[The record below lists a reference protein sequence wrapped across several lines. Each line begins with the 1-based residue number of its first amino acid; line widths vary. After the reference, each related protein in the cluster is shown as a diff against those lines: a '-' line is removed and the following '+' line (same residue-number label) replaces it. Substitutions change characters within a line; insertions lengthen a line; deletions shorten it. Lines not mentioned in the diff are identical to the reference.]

1 MSSVVRY
8 CGVYGWGDVKTDLV
22 ERTITTIEDE
32 LKSSVGP
39 IAETGDASRGKVK
52 WETSRAFSC
61 CLEEGNGLGEVVK
74 ASWVRSICDNDTNYE
89 DKVSQN

>member
-1 MSSVVRY
+1 M
-8 CGVYGWGDVKTDLV
+8 YGRGDVKTDLV

-39 IAETGDASRGKVK
+39 IAEAGDASRGKVK
-52 WETSRAFSC
+52 RETSGTFSC

-89 DKVSQN
+89 GKVSQNYE

>member
-8 CGVYGWGDVKTDLV
+8 CGVYGWGDAKTDLV

-39 IAETGDASRGKVK
+39 IAEAGDRGKVK
-52 WETSRAFSC
+52 RETSGTFSC

-74 ASWVRSICDNDTNYE
+74 ASRVRSICDDDTNYE
-89 DKVSQN
+89 GKVSQN

>member
-8 CGVYGWGDVKTDLV
+8 CGVYGWGDAKTDLV
-22 ERTITTIEDE
+22 ERTVTTIEDE

-39 IAETGDASRGKVK
+39 IAEAGDRGKVK
-52 WETSRAFSC
+52 RETSGTFSC

-74 ASWVRSICDNDTNYE
+74 AGRVRSICDDDANYE
-89 DKVSQN
+89 SKIS